1 MKYCVFLQNIGE
13 MNLMQSLRDMLQ
25 QSGGMNFMKYCVFLQ
40 NIGVFLFCLM
50 LIRGK
55 GEVSI

>member
-1 MKYCVFLQNIGE
+1 MKYCVFLQYKGE

-50 LIRGK
+50 LIREK